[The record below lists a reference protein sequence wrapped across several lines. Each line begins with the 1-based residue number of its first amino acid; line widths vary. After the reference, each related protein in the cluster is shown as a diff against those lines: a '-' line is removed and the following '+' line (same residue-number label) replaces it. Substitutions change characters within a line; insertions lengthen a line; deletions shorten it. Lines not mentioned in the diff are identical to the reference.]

1 MVLLLSHSNSKAQ
14 GSCTDYNYQCVQ
26 VFDDES
32 NPLEGATIAYQFDYA
47 GDFTD
52 AGTALTESNG
62 WCCDI
67 PICMDYYDFDQGWNE
82 DISGWIRTSHTDYP
96 QGFQEYS
103 FHEMVNRDEVR
114 IYPLTSP
121 PQKNIFNGVG
131 NWSKVECWSPG
142 RLLQPNDQVIIRGH
156 CSMDMELP
164 SELSSLIIEDT
175 TIPLPLKL
183 KKLERPEGKASL
195 DMHRY
200 ALVNIPIIQNNGIIL
215 TQNRSKTPLPSGLKW
230 QGLIAFN
237 FHSILPILNNS

>member
-1 MVLLLSHSNSKAQ
+1 
-14 GSCTDYNYQCVQ
+14 
-26 VFDDES
+26 
-32 NPLEGATIAYQFDYA
+32 
-47 GDFTD
+47 
-52 AGTALTESNG
+52 
-62 WCCDI
+62 
-67 PICMDYYDFDQGWNE
+67 
-82 DISGWIRTSHTDYP
+82 
-96 QGFQEYS
+96 
-103 FHEMVNRDEVR
+103 
-114 IYPLTSP
+114 
-121 PQKNIFNGVG
+121 
-131 NWSKVECWSPG
+131 
-142 RLLQPNDQVIIRGH
+142 
-156 CSMDMELP
+156 MDMELP